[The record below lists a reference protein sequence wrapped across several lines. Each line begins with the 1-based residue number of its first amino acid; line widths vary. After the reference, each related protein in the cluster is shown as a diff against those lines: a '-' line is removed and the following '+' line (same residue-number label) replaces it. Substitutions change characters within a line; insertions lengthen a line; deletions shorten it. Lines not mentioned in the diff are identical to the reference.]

1 MHGLRGFS
9 LKRKVQCTNVNRMGV
24 VGASFRIGAN
34 HYEMHNKT
42 VAGEY
47 WRRHSPHH
55 VNLTL
60 RRHGVD
66 WLSCLLASCWLV
78 RGATAA
84 RTALASSP
92 ALSCS
97 SWRDG
102 KWADAV
108 QLDTNR
114 WAPSRPLCMRATRA
128 CHRMTRIWPVAGR
141 SVHRDSA
148 NAHLAHQFLPNCSL
162 NTVSIESTC
171 MCRLAYNAISC
182 NQLMTDRNAVSL
194 HVHKHRPLITANSP
208 IRQQENSI
216 VWVLTH
222 EKWCGLYE
230 LLRSCHVVRRVL
242 SGK

>member
-24 VGASFRIGAN
+24 VGASSRIGAN

-114 WAPSRPLCMRATRA
+114 WAPSACVRHARATAWREYD
-128 CHRMTRIWPVAGR
+128 RWRPDRSTVTRLTR
-141 SVHRDSA
+141 T
-148 NAHLAHQFLPNCSL
+148 LL
-162 NTVSIESTC
+162 
-171 MCRLAYNAISC
+171 ISFC
-182 NQLMTDRNAVSL
+182 
-194 HVHKHRPLITANSP
+194 LIA
-208 IRQQENSI
+208 
-216 VWVLTH
+216 L
-222 EKWCGLYE
+222 
-230 LLRSCHVVRRVL
+230 
-242 SGK
+242 